1 MKKIPK
7 SDISIRP
14 FKVYKSYTATN
25 ADSGSGYN
33 RYLAENKYATA
44 DALSEGDLF
53 LHSMWHQI
61 HRMYYDQIYNPLRTY
76 GREIAD
82 YVTDTRSY
90 GKKALQSKC
99 VVFTIPQNHYGE
111 EIKPKSII
119 LTDVDS
125 LETESPRLFKDD
137 GYGNIL
143 SNKETFDVLNLNLQT
158 SQFQIVDGVG
168 NIIDLTIISFDA
180 DTSILVVETDEGDSG
195 FIVFKL
201 STGDGLFLGED
212 NLNNTYNIGQVET
225 EPNLTQFKYAKSVV
239 GNVSYEHGIIVITT
253 SVGIETEMANFQL
266 EYKGTNTIYENEY
279 YIIVGEDEFNVSTNP
294 TAIVEIGGSITT
306 ASVFDFSSISTNPNI
321 YTQSIHIDGQKFI
334 KKKSVLPDGTE
345 TDRNIVTTHLFPSGS
360 RYLGQVLTASLAVTG
375 SGGFGDY
382 EISSSI
388 DQTGS
393 YLAPF
398 ITTIGLYD
406 DNMDMVAVAKLGK
419 PIKSLPDFPVNFI
432 VRIDT

>member
-44 DALSEGDLF
+44 DTLSEGDLF
-53 LHSMWHQI
+53 LHSLWHQI
-61 HRMYYDQIYNPLRTY
+61 HRMYYDEIYNPLRTY
-76 GREIAD
+76 SREIAD
-82 YVTDTRSY
+82 YVTDTASY
-90 GKKALQSKC
+90 GTRVLGTKC

-111 EIKPKSII
+111 EIKPKSIT

-125 LETESPRLFKDD
+125 LATASPKLIIDD
-137 GYGNIL
+137 GYGNLL
-143 SNKETFDVLNLNLQT
+143 SNKEIFDVLILNLQT
-158 SQFQIVDGVG
+158 SQFQIRDGVG
-168 NIIDLTIISFDA
+168 NIIDLVIVSFDA
-180 DTSILVVETDEGDSG
+180 DTQILVVETDTGNSG

-201 STGDGLFLGED
+201 SSGEG
-212 NLNNTYNIGQVET
+212 TNIGKVET
-225 EPNLTQFKYAKSVV
+225 ESNLTQFKYAKNVV
-239 GNVSYEHGIIVITT
+239 GNVSYEHGIITLT
-253 SVGIETEMANFQL
+253 ESTNFSIEVTNFKL
-266 EYKGTNTIYENEY
+266 EYKGTNTIYENEI

-294 TAIVEIGGSITT
+294 TAIVEISGSITT
-306 ASVFDFSSISTNPNI
+306 ASIFDFSSISTNPNI
-321 YTQSIHIDGQKFI
+321 YTQSIHIDGEKFI
-334 KKKSVLPDGTE
+334 KKKSTLTNGTVLDY
-345 TDRNIVTTHLFPSGS
+345 NI
-360 RYLGQVLTASLAVTG
+360 ASMY
-375 SGGFGDY
+375 SSSIKGGFGDY

-393 YLAPF
+393 YLAPY

-406 DNMDMVAVAKLGK
+406 DNMDMVAVAKLGN

>member
-44 DALSEGDLF
+44 DALSENELF
-53 LHSMWHQI
+53 LHSLWHQV

-76 GREIAD
+76 SREIAD
-82 YVTDTRSY
+82 YVTDTTTY
-90 GKKALQSKC
+90 GKRVIGSKC

-111 EIKPKSII
+111 EIKPKSIT

-125 LETESPRLFKDD
+125 LATTSPKLIVDD
-137 GYGNIL
+137 GYGNLL
-143 SNKETFDVLNLNLQT
+143 SNKEIFDVLILNLQT
-158 SQFQIVDGVG
+158 SQFQIRDSVG
-168 NIIDLTIISFDA
+168 NIIDLVIVSFDA
-180 DTSILVVETDEGDSG
+180 DTQILVVETDTGNSG

-201 STGDGLFLGED
+201 SSGDGA
-212 NLNNTYNIGQVET
+212 NIGKVET
-225 EPNLTQFKYAKSVV
+225 ESNLTQFKYAKNVV
-239 GNVSYEHGIIVITT
+239 GNVSYEHGIITLT
-253 SVGIETEMANFQL
+253 KSTDFSVEISNFKL
-266 EYKGTNTIYENEY
+266 EYKGTNTIYENEIY
-279 YIIVGEDEFNVSTNP
+279 VTVCEDEFNVSTNP
-294 TAIVEIGGSITT
+294 TAIVEISGSSIT
-306 ASVFDFSSISTNPNI
+306 ASIFDFSSISTNRNI
-321 YTQSIHIDGQKFI
+321 YTQSIHIDGEKFI
-334 KKKSVLPDGTE
+334 KKKSTLTNGTVLDY
-345 TDRNIVTTHLFPSGS
+345 NI
-360 RYLGQVLTASLAVTG
+360 ASMY
-375 SGGFGDY
+375 SSSIKGGFGDY

-393 YLAPF
+393 YLAPY

-406 DNMDMVAVAKLGK
+406 DNMDMVAVAKLGN

>member
-44 DALSEGDLF
+44 DALSEGELF
-53 LHSMWHQI
+53 LHSLWHQI
-61 HRMYYDQIYNPLRTY
+61 HRMYYDEIYNPLRTY
-76 GREIAD
+76 SREIPD
-82 YVTDTRSY
+82 YVTDTTSY
-90 GKKALQSKC
+90 GKRVLGSKC

-111 EIKPKSII
+111 EIKPKSIT

-125 LETESPRLFKDD
+125 LQTNAPKSIIDD
-137 GYGNIL
+137 GYGNLL
-143 SNKETFDVLNLNLQT
+143 SNKEIFDVLVLNLQT
-158 SQFQIVDGVG
+158 SEFQIRDGAG
-168 NIIDLTIISFDA
+168 NIINLTIVSFDA
-180 DTSILVVETDEGDSG
+180 DTSILVVETDLGDSG

-201 STGDGLFLGED
+201 STGSGDGGDPELYD
-212 NLNNTYNIGQVET
+212 IGQVET
-225 EPNLTQFKYAKSVV
+225 EANITQFKYAKNVV
-239 GNVSYEHGIIVITT
+239 GNVNYEHGIITITKST
-253 SVGIETEMANFQL
+253 DFQNEILNFKL

-294 TAIVEIGGSITT
+294 TAIVEIGGTL
-306 ASVFDFSSISTNPNI
+306 ASSSVYDFSSISHDVRTYP
-321 YTQSIHIDGQKFI
+321 YYYHIDGEKFI
-334 KKKSVLPDGTE
+334 KKKSVLPNGTE
-345 TDRNIVTTHLFPSGS
+345 LDYNITSMHDGVTKC
-360 RYLGQVLTASLAVTG
+360 
-375 SGGFGDY
+375 GFGDY
-382 EISSSI
+382 EVSSSI

-393 YLAPF
+393 YLAPY

-406 DNMDMVAVAKLGK
+406 ESMDMIAVAKLGK

>member
-44 DALSEGDLF
+44 DALSEGELF
-53 LHSMWHQI
+53 LHSLWHQV

-76 GREIAD
+76 SREISD
-82 YVTDTRSY
+82 YVTDTTTY
-90 GKKALQSKC
+90 GKRVIGSKC

-111 EIKPKSII
+111 EIKPKSIT

-125 LETESPRLFKDD
+125 LATASPKLIVDD
-137 GYGNIL
+137 GYGNLL
-143 SNKETFDVLNLNLQT
+143 SNKEIFDVLTLNLQT
-158 SQFQIVDGVG
+158 SEFQIRDGVG
-168 NIIDLTIISFDA
+168 NIIDLVIVSFDA
-180 DTSILVVETDEGDSG
+180 DTQILVVETDLGDSG

-201 STGDGLFLGED
+201 STGSGDGSDPELYD
-212 NLNNTYNIGQVET
+212 IGQVET
-225 EPNLTQFKYAKSVV
+225 ESNLTQFKYAKNVV
-239 GNVSYEHGIIVITT
+239 GNVSYEHGIITLT
-253 SVGIETEMANFQL
+253 KSTNFSVEVTNFKL
-266 EYKGTNTIYENEY
+266 EYKGTNTIYENEIY
-279 YIIVGEDEFNVSTNP
+279 VTVGEDEFNVSTNP

-306 ASVFDFSSISTNPNI
+306 TSIFDFSSISTNPNI
-321 YTQSIHIDGQKFI
+321 YTQSIHIDGEKFI
-334 KKKSVLPDGTE
+334 KKKSTLTNGTVLDY
-345 TDRNIVTTHLFPSGS
+345 NI
-360 RYLGQVLTASLAVTG
+360 ASMY
-375 SGGFGDY
+375 SSSIKGGFGDY

-393 YLAPF
+393 YLAPY

-406 DNMDMVAVAKLGK
+406 DNMDMVAVAKLAT
-419 PIKSLPDFPVNFI
+419 PIKSTPDLPVNFL
-432 VRIDT
+432 VRFDT